1 MKRFLLV
8 SAVLMCFS
16 LSGTAQT
23 LHHIRMWPPQPRAND
38 TLYLFSDFSFL
49 GNCSYGLIEFY
60 TSLTDTTL
68 FAMPLFCGYGDS
80 TPCRSID
87 TLKIAPLAAGR
98 YRLKLEYH
106 QGSIC
111 PYSGFD
117 ATLLQYDSVFQ
128 VGFAASQL
136 ELRQPNIRIYPNP
149 ASETLFIGHENTS
162 SVGVLRIM
170 VRNSLGQVVHQ
181 AVLDESSIQ
190 IDLSGWPKNSLYVVS
205 LYDQHHNT
213 LAVER
218 VLVH

>member
-1 MKRFLLV
+1 MKKSLLF
-8 SAVLMCFS
+8 SALLLCFS
-16 LSGTAQT
+16 LHGTAQT
-23 LHHIRMWPPQPRAND
+23 LNRLYMWPPQPRAND
-38 TLYLFSDFSFL
+38 TIYLFSDFSFL
-49 GNCSYGLIEFY
+49 GNCNYGLIEFY

-136 ELRQPNIRIYPNP
+136 ELTQPKLRIYPNP
-149 ASETLFIGHENTS
+149 ARESLFIAHENASPMGTL
-162 SVGVLRIM
+162 GVM
-170 VRNSLGQVVHQ
+170 VRNSLGQLVYQ
-181 AVLDESSIQ
+181 ATFDGTSMH
-190 IDLSGWPKNSLYVVS
+190 IDLTPWPKNSLYIVS
-205 LYDQHHNT
+205 LIDQNHKT
-213 LAVER
+213 IAVER
-218 VLVH
+218 VLVE